1 MPYGFQR
8 ITDLSSIGLKTLND
22 QLEMIWLKLMGGVDY
37 NESSGELKNVVDT
50 VTDGNNIGSYFAQTN
65 EGITLAAGAVGTNNL
80 LLNGDATND
89 TNNWEIENG
98 TLSVVIDTYGLD
110 REVFELRG
118 SETMTFSQR
127 GIACNPAIKHTLSFK
142 GLLAYPATDVK
153 AYVRGKKDGT
163 DEYYEHR
170 SVTVTPGVHYEDYYV
185 SFETYTDESELEVIF
200 EARMAE
206 PYALFY
212 ATDIQIKEGGALSS
226 FSKNNKEQNTNM
238 FMLHDDGMHA
248 NVTDIQIEE
257 TDSAGE
263 TNLIINQDAIGSM
276 EMYSPKMNTL
286 GKDVMTDTDTLFVS
300 TDGSD
305 DNDGSLYS
313 PFRTIQKAIDS
324 LPLIINEPMIIY
336 VFGGTYYEDI
346 LIRRKNLLV
355 HLIGLDDVLLI
366 GSITIFGGG
375 YIRIET
381 MDIQTTGSDPCI
393 NIYGSGVFAYL
404 YKCVLDGVSKN
415 SSGLSCEYGSQCYLE
430 KVNIFNTNYAIAANK
445 LGSVFF
451 KNVKG
456 DNNNISLYSLGGII
470 TGTGYCPS
478 ASTLSS
484 LSAGGKVF
492 YTENNMGTETYPLT
506 NVLAYTWKTYASSSA
521 TLIDGVFDQDAYKL
535 EKGKTK
541 KFINAFGEK
550 IYGPERTAFW
560 FFSSDYI
567 VSKMGSKTIFGAR
580 FKIKRNRY
588 GGDPKPSLIALFLH
602 DVLNKNATN
611 EPAFYD
617 TGVRARIACGEI
629 ATIFLPADA
638 AELIANGTYKGIA
651 VKALSDDEDA
661 MIFTSVYDYTTE
673 LTFYYN

>member
-65 EGITLAAGAVGTNNL
+65 EGITLAAGPVGTNNL
-80 LLNGDATND
+80 LLNGDATDD
-89 TNNWEIENG
+89 TKYWDIENG
-98 TLSVVIDTYGLD
+98 ALSVVIDTYGLD

-118 SETMTFSQR
+118 SETMTLRQS

-170 SVTVTPGVHYEDYYV
+170 SVTVTPGVQYEDYYV

-206 PYALFY
+206 PFSLFY

-238 FMLHDDGMHA
+238 FKLHDDGMHA
-248 NVTDIQIEE
+248 DVTDIQIKE
-257 TDSAGE
+257 TDKKGE
-263 TNLIINQDAIGSM
+263 TNLIINKDAIGAM
-276 EMYSPKMNTL
+276 RMYSPRMNTF
-286 GKDVMTDTDTLFVS
+286 GKDVMTDVDTFFVS

-305 DNDGSLYS
+305 DNDGSRYS
-313 PFRTIQKAIDS
+313 PFRTIQKAVDS
-324 LPLIINEPMIIY
+324 LPLIINDPMVIY
-336 VFGGTYYEDI
+336 VFGGTYYEDV
-346 LIRRKNLLV
+346 LIRRKNLLL
-355 HLIGLDDVLLI
+355 HLVGVEDVLLM

-381 MDIQTTGSDPCI
+381 IDIKTSSSDPCI
-393 NIYGSGVFAYL
+393 KIYGSGVFGYL

-415 SSGLSCEYGSQCYLE
+415 SSGLLCEYGSQCYME
-430 KVNIFNTNYAIAANK
+430 RVNIFNTNYAIAANK

-451 KNVKG
+451 NNVKG
-456 DNNNISLYSLGGII
+456 NNNNISLYSLGGII
-470 TGTGYCPS
+470 TGSGYCPN

-506 NVLAYTWKTYASSSA
+506 NDLAYSWKTYASSSA
-521 TLIDGVFDQDAYKL
+521 TLIDGVFDQDVYKL

-541 KFINAFGEK
+541 KYINAFGEK
-550 IYGPERTAFW
+550 IYGPERTAIW
-560 FFSSDYI
+560 FLNSSYI
-567 VSKMGSKTIFGAR
+567 GIKVGSKNILGAT
-580 FKIKRNRY
+580 FKIKRKSY
-588 GGDPKPSLIALFLH
+588 GGDPKRSIIALFLH
-602 DVLNKNATN
+602 DIPNINATN
-611 EPAFYD
+611 EPTFYD
-617 TGVRARIACGEI
+617 TGVRANIACGEI
-629 ATIFLPADA
+629 TTIFLPAQA
-638 AELIANGTYKGIA
+638 AGLIANGTYKGIA

-673 LTFYYN
+673 LIFYYN